1 MRNPAISGRIYLDHA
16 ATSPL
21 RPEARAAMEEGFAI
35 WANPSSPHAEGR
47 KARAALEDARER
59 IKRALGWEGE
69 VIFTSGASEA
79 LWIALNR
86 AKAKRRIVS
95 AVEHDAVFRAAP
107 DAVVI
112 PVSTYGAEPDRE
124 ALADALG
131 EGGAIFALQSLNSE
145 TGTQLLHAG
154 TEHSAA
160 LTQQVRE
167 AGGVLLA
174 DCSQSAGKLPLPDA
188 DMIVASA
195 HKFGGPIG
203 IGALLVR
210 DFAMLE
216 PGGGHERGYRQGTEN
231 LPGAMGMA
239 AALEA
244 GGLDSWA
251 TSEADRL
258 DFRQAV
264 WAAGEGIVMGP
275 QCAHIIAVAHPTM
288 SAQALLI
295 RLDAMGFAV
304 SAGSACSSGTLKK
317 SRVLDAFGVPDD
329 VAARTIRVSLGWS
342 TTPEE
347 LERFAESWASLC

>member
-1 MRNPAISGRIYLDHA
+1 
-16 ATSPL
+16 
-21 RPEARAAMEEGFAI
+21 MEEGFRL

-59 IKRALGWEGE
+59 IKRALGWQGE
-69 VIFTSGASEA
+69 LIFTSGASEA

-86 AKAKRRIVS
+86 AKVGQEPIMRRIVS
-95 AVEHDAVFRAAP
+95 AAEHDAVYRAAP
-107 DAVVI
+107 DATVI
-112 PVSTYGAEPDRE
+112 PIMPLRAEPDRE
-124 ALADALG
+124 ALAEALG
-131 EGGAIFALQSLNSE
+131 EGGAIVALQSLNSE
-145 TGTQLLHAG
+145 TGTQWLHAG
-154 TEHSAA
+154 HAHSAA
-160 LTQQVRE
+160 LAQQVRE
-167 AGGVLLA
+167 SGGVLLA

-188 DMIVASA
+188 DMIVVSA

-203 IGALLVR
+203 VGALLVR
-210 DFAMLE
+210 DFALLE

-231 LPGAMGMA
+231 LPGALGMA

-244 GGLDSWA
+244 GGLESWA
-251 TSEADRL
+251 TGEGERL

-264 WAAGEGIVMGP
+264 WARGEAIAVGP
-275 QCAHIIAVAHPTM
+275 QCSHIFAVAHPAL

-329 VAARTIRVSLGWS
+329 VAARTIRVSLGWN
-342 TTPEE
+342 TTPED
-347 LERFAESWASLC
+347 LERFAEAWALLA